1 MLWHKIHERSVV
13 SVYTS
18 KMCKIYIYIY
28 ICTNIYIH
36 INTFTYTHL
45 GCRRERGKLN
55 KLLDSLISEVPTAVL
70 VAISYLICIYI
81 NFSLL
86 IGKEWELSVWQIWER
101 GKVSG
106 ECYLGA
112 CLSQGFYCLWT
123 SCSGICTEFITM
135 RKQSSF
141 NMMAYLLKYT
151 INKYD

>member
-86 IGKEWELSVWQIWER
+86 IGKE
-101 GKVSG
+101 
-106 ECYLGA
+106 
-112 CLSQGFYCLWT
+112 
-123 SCSGICTEFITM
+123 
-135 RKQSSF
+135 
-141 NMMAYLLKYT
+141 
-151 INKYD
+151 